1 MPVSTV
7 QIANPSGVV
16 DDVLCIDNDTNEEV
30 VYSFGNIIPL
40 NGVYTFSCWFRSDTT
55 LTTKI
60 RISASSEDHQVGT
73 GWARAIFTAT
83 AYADSPVVSFS
94 IPAGK
99 KLYAYK
105 GQLEAGNKATDWA
118 ASPDDLKG
126 MVQANTTAISVI
138 NGSISTLI
146 SQTETIR
153 GEVTEINSKY
163 SQIEQEVDSLNATIS
178 SHSSTI
184 DELTGDIERVSDQQ
198 SSLQLDLNGFKT
210 TVSNTYAKQSDLT
223 SLTNTLNSA
232 IEQSASEIELSVS
245 RTYATKD
252 ELSGKADSDSLISL
266 INVSSESVKI
276 SSSKINLEG
285 YVTVSSLG
293 STGTT
298 TIDGSRIK
306 TGTISSIKIN
316 AATITGGTIEGTR
329 ITGGYIEAGTS
340 IDVTS
345 NVYIGD
351 SIYLGK
357 NSNQAT
363 YKHVVF
369 NNSMTMRANNESVFI
384 GSAINNDRGITF
396 SLAEARMESEDITL
410 YGHGNVEI
418 RSTDN
423 TDIIASGKL
432 SLQSSGYALDLN
444 SSKGI
449 SFSGNVGIFFDN
461 QVTTANKTF
470 RPNVADTGKIF
481 LGHTNARW
489 AQLYASSA
497 CNTSSDIRLK
507 QNIRKYDRRYEAMF
521 MHLNPVIYELKSHP
535 GKTHCGLIAQEV
547 KEAMNAFRISDE
559 EFGTYEYDEETDTYG
574 LLYEEFTSLN
584 MHMLQKAIKEI
595 EELKKEIVKLKKNLK
610 R

>member
-16 DDVLCIDNDTNEEV
+16 DDVLCIENNTNDEI

-40 NGVYTFSCWFRSDTT
+40 NGTYTFSCWFRSDTT

-126 MVQANTTAISVI
+126 VVQTNTTAIKVI
-138 NGSISTLI
+138 QGQISSLI
-146 SQTETIR
+146 TQTDKIEGDIS
-153 GEVTEINSKY
+153 EVNSKY
-163 SQIEQEVDSLNATIS
+163 SKIEQTVSSINAIVS
-178 SHSSTI
+178 SHSSSIDTI
-184 DELTGDIERVSDQQ
+184 NGEIERVSDQQ

-210 TVSNTYAKQSDLT
+210 TVSNTYAKQTDLT

-252 ELSGKADSDSLISL
+252 ELSGKADSDSIISY

-293 STGTT
+293 SSGTT

-316 AATITGGTIEGTR
+316 AATITGGTINGTR
-329 ITGGYIEAGTS
+329 ITGGYIEAETS
-340 IDVTS
+340 IDITS

-363 YKHVVF
+363 YKHIVF

-396 SLAEARMESEDITL
+396 SLTEARMESTDVAL
-410 YGHGNVEI
+410 YGHGNVEV

-432 SLQSSGYALDLN
+432 SLQSSGYALDLS

-470 RPNVADTGKIF
+470 RPNMADTGKIF

-497 CNTSSDIRLK
+497 CNTSSDSRLK
-507 QNIRKYDRRYEAMF
+507 QNIRSYDHRYEVLF
-521 MHLNPVIYELKSHP
+521 MNLRPVLYELKSHP
-535 GKTHCGLIAQEV
+535 GITHCGLIAQEV
-547 KEAMNAFRISDE
+547 KQAMDACRISED
-559 EFGTYEYDEETDTYG
+559 EFGTYEHDKETDTYG

-584 MHMLQKAIKEI
+584 MYMLQKAFKEIKELNKKI
-595 EELKKEIVKLKKNLK
+595 EKLSKKCK
-610 R
+610 

>member
-1 MPVSTV
+1 M
-7 QIANPSGVV
+7 
-16 DDVLCIDNDTNEEV
+16 
-30 VYSFGNIIPL
+30 
-40 NGVYTFSCWFRSDTT
+40 
-55 LTTKI
+55 
-60 RISASSEDHQVGT
+60 
-73 GWARAIFTAT
+73 
-83 AYADSPVVSFS
+83 
-94 IPAGK
+94 
-99 KLYAYK
+99 
-105 GQLEAGNKATDWA
+105 
-118 ASPDDLKG
+118 
-126 MVQANTTAISVI
+126 
-138 NGSISTLI
+138 
-146 SQTETIR
+146 
-153 GEVTEINSKY
+153 
-163 SQIEQEVDSLNATIS
+163 
-178 SHSSTI
+178 
-184 DELTGDIERVSDQQ
+184 
-198 SSLQLDLNGFKT
+198 
-210 TVSNTYAKQSDLT
+210 
-223 SLTNTLNSA
+223 TNTLNSA

-252 ELSGKADSDSLISL
+252 ELSGKADSDSIISY
-266 INVSSESVKI
+266 INVSPENVKI

-357 NSNQAT
+357 SSYQAT
-363 YKHVVF
+363 YKHIVF
-369 NNSMTMRANNESVFI
+369 NTSMTMRANNESVFI

-432 SLQSSGYALDLN
+432 SLQSSGYALDL
-444 SSKGI
+444 SSPMGI

-461 QVTTANKTF
+461 KTTTANKTF
-470 RPNVADTGKIF
+470 RPNMADTGKIF

-521 MHLNPVIYELKSHP
+521 MHLNPVIYELKSNP